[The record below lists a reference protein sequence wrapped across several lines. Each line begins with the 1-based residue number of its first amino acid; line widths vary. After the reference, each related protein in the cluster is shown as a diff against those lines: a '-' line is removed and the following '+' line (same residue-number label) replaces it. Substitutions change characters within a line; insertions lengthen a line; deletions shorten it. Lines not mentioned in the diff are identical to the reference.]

1 MTPSYIDSLMQWAYA
16 YGLPTARAWMRKQ
29 PEDFVVDEVLGF
41 EPAGEGQH
49 RMLQLRKR
57 NTNTDWLARQ
67 LARFAG
73 VEPRD
78 VGYAGLKDRNAV
90 TTQWFSIDLAG
101 RDEPDWQAFDT
112 DEYQILSVA
121 PHNKKLRRGILQGNR
136 FEITLREV
144 EGGKA
149 ELETRLQAIAGGG
162 VPNYFGEQRFGHGGD
177 NILQAW
183 KMLNREIRVKDRN
196 RKGIYL
202 SAARSLLFNA
212 VLSRRV
218 EEGSWNRILPGEA
231 AMLAGSQSFFQVEVV
246 DEALQQRL
254 QDWDIHPSGPMWGR
268 GRTPVG
274 GQAAELEQAVLDG
287 LAEWLSPLEH
297 AGLKQERRAL
307 RLRVEDLQWQ
317 WLDSDTLRLGFQLPS
332 GSYATSVLRE
342 LLETQSPAA

>member
-1 MTPSYIDSLMQWAYA
+1 MNPSDIESLMQWAYA
-16 YGLPTARAWMRKQ
+16 YGMPNGSARMRVQ
-29 PEDFVVDEVLGF
+29 PEDFIVDEELGF
-41 EPAGEGQH
+41 EPTGEGQH
-49 RMLQLRKR
+49 RMLLVRKR

-101 RDEPDWQAFDT
+101 RQEPHWSSFDS
-112 DEYQILSVA
+112 DEYQILRVE

-136 FEITLREV
+136 FAITLRELEAEQSEV
-144 EGGKA
+144 EG
-149 ELETRLQAIAGGG
+149 RLQAIAEAG
-162 VPNYFGEQRFGHGGD
+162 VPNYFGEQRFGHHGD

-196 RKGIYL
+196 RKSIYL
-202 SAARSLLFNA
+202 SAARSLIFNA

-218 EEGSWNRILPGEA
+218 AEGSWNQILPGEA
-231 AMLAGSQSFFQVEVV
+231 AMLAGSQSFFQVETV
-246 DEALQQRL
+246 DESLQKRL

-268 GRTPVG
+268 GRSVVSD
-274 GQAAELEQAVLDG
+274 QAAEVEQPVLDG
-287 LAEWLSPLEH
+287 LSDWLSPLEH

-307 RLRVEDLQWQ
+307 RLQAEGLEWQ
-317 WLDSDTLRLGFQLPS
+317 WLDERTLRLEFRLTS
-332 GSYATSVLRE
+332 GSYATTVLRE
-342 LLETQSPAA
+342 LLRTQSSGQ